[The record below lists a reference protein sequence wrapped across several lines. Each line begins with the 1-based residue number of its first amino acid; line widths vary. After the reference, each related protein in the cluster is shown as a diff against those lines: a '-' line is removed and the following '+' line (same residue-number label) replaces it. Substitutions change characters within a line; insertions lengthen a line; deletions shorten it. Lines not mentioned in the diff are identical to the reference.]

1 VQSDN
6 NNNNNNNKKKYV
18 QPEPSQNNSE
28 NTWATYRESTKS
40 RNYRKQDI
48 LGTAHTFRKVLM

>member
-1 VQSDN
+1 MVQVTYKNHHSVMAEIVQSDN

-28 NTWATYRESTKS
+28 NT
-40 RNYRKQDI
+40 
-48 LGTAHTFRKVLM
+48 